1 MRERPTSPGADH
13 RGFTETVPNRNA
25 VSTMRAGLES
35 FYVRAELW
43 AYAHPWVFSL
53 PTGALV
59 GSLPFIDPKPHRTF
73 GSRAHTAI
81 FIVVGVTLIM
91 RLMFY
96 VRAGARRSHSAD
108 G

>member
-1 MRERPTSPGADH
+1 MRT
-13 RGFTETVPNRNA
+13 
-25 VSTMRAGLES
+25 GLES

-53 PTGALV
+53 FTGAFV
-59 GSLPFIDPKPHRTF
+59 GSLPFVDPKPHGTF
-73 GSRAHTAI
+73 GSRALTAI
-81 FIVVGVTLIM
+81 FIIVGVTLIM

-96 VRAGARRSHSAD
+96 VRAGARRSHSGD